1 MHTRSSESIR
11 SRATRGT
18 RKRVRL
24 VDEIAT
30 IAQRQ
35 VGLLTREQAVG
46 VGMSRPMVEQR
57 LSSGIWVI
65 RHPGVYA
72 IAGTPMSWNHKVMAA
87 VLAAGGD
94 ALASHWTGAA
104 LYRLDE
110 IARTRNAVTVGGTTA
125 LRLRGVVVHRSVVLA
140 PQDRSSIEGI
150 PVMSVACTIVH
161 CTGLLSMGQLARV
174 MDDALVRG
182 LVTID
187 EIAETAERLGA
198 APGRRMKTLRL
209 LIAERG
215 AEADTAGSRPEM
227 RLFRVLRAGG
237 LPEPVSQH
245 PVRCGP
251 KKYFIDAA
259 YPDVGLALE
268 YHGFDAHRTR
278 AAFDGDAK
286 RTRNLIAAG
295 WRVLTFTSKDT
306 DAEIV
311 QSVRA
316 FGV

>member
-1 MHTRSSESIR
+1 MHTRSSR
-11 SRATRGT
+11 SMHPPATRTG
-18 RKRVRL
+18 VRL
-24 VDEIAT
+24 VDDVAT
-30 IAQRQ
+30 VAQRQ
-35 VGLLTREQAVG
+35 LGLLTREQAVG
-46 VGMSRPMVEQR
+46 VGMTRSMVEQR
-57 LSSGIWVI
+57 VASGIWVI
-65 RHPGVYA
+65 RHSGVYA

-87 VLAAGGD
+87 VLAAGSD
-94 ALASHWTGAA
+94 ALASHLTGAA
-104 LYRLDE
+104 LHRLDE
-110 IARTRNAVTVGGTTA
+110 IARTRITVTVGGTTA
-125 LRLRGVVVHRSVVLA
+125 LRLRGVVVHRSLVLA

-174 MDDALVRG
+174 LDDALVRG
-182 LVTID
+182 LVTIA
-187 EIAETAERLGA
+187 EIAETAERLGP

-237 LPEPVSQH
+237 LSEPVSQH

-251 KKYFIDAA
+251 KQYFIDAA
-259 YPDVGLALE
+259 YPDIRLALE

-278 AAFDGDAK
+278 SAFDGDAK
-286 RTRNLIAAG
+286 RTRHLMAVG

-306 DAEIV
+306 DADIV